1 MGLFDRLI
9 KNSARSLIKLEL
21 KNAAQNELKD
31 LSRLHISDVTRKG
44 WLPTQW
50 KSTQQEAIRQARA
63 LRSQMSKA
71 ELNWMQANPNK
82 ATKIYKSGTR
92 EFGGQANKEAL
103 QKVRQKVLN
112 QYKDSKNTKFNKI
125 LLAGSSLGIFPL
137 LSMDSKEYIPYKV
150 SKNKNEQA
158 IEDHKVNSNVQDKYW
173 IYDKQ
178 NNVLKHKQK
187 DKTLATFPVMGGL
200 TGDIDGYNFYDEWF
214 KDKSKNFYDGEKQ
227 AMSTPAGIFTLS
239 QSNYEGKPAYR
250 FNEGSRGNAH
260 TNKKL
265 AAMLHTM
272 PSGRCD
278 AFNKGSRNAS
288 FGCVNLPDEALNYIA
303 KNYSANDSLYVL
315 PINRENYIYES
326 TDEGHPLKIKY
337 NNAPQRAKLKHYNKT
352 FDSYL
357 KYNTGY

>member
-1 MGLFDRLI
+1 
-9 KNSARSLIKLEL
+9 
-21 KNAAQNELKD
+21 
-31 LSRLHISDVTRKG
+31 
-44 WLPTQW
+44 
-50 KSTQQEAIRQARA
+50 
-63 LRSQMSKA
+63 MSKA

-137 LSMDSKEYIPYKV
+137 LSKEYIPYKV

-326 TDEGHPLKIKY
+326 TDEGHPLKINY

>member
-1 MGLFDRLI
+1 MGLFDSLV
-9 KNSARSLIKLEL
+9 KSSARSLIKREL

-31 LSRLHISDVTRKG
+31 LSRLRISDVARKG

-63 LRSQMSKA
+63 LRSQISKA
-71 ELNWMQANPNK
+71 ELNWMQAHPEA
-82 ATKIYKSGTR
+82 ATAIYKSGAR

-137 LSMDSKEYIPYKV
+137 LSMDSEEYIPYKV
-150 SKNKNEQA
+150 SKNKNEKA

-173 IYDKQ
+173 VYDKQ

-200 TGDIDGYNFYDEWF
+200 TGDIDGYNFYD
-214 KDKSKNFYDGEKQ
+214 DEKQ
-227 AMSTPAGIFTLS
+227 ARSTPSGIFTLS

-250 FNEGSRGNAH
+250 FNEGSRGNTH

-278 AFNKGSRNAS
+278 AFNKGSRNGS
-288 FGCVNLPDEALNYIA
+288 FGCVNLPEEALNYMA

-315 PINRENYIYES
+315 PVNEENYIYES
-326 TDEGHPLKIKY
+326 TDKGHPLKTKY
-337 NNAPQRAKLKHYNKT
+337 NNAPSRAKLKHYNKT